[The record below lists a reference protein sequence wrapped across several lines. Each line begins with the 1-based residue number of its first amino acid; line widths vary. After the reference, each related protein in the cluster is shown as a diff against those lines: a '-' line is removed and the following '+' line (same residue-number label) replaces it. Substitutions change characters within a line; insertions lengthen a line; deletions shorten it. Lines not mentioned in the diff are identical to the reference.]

1 MAEYD
6 PETYDPDDYDSVM
19 EDPLGRKSEPFGEYK
34 RKGACNAEY
43 PDGDYCHVTD
53 VHDNGRCKKHGGMV
67 PKGDEVD
74 VDYTEGLDGH
84 RNDTNVSNAHHTITH
99 GLTAGT
105 KMWFRAADDEYLEYY
120 TSNVDS
126 LKEQFQDIHGREPRS
141 HEVDDLETVAFHKA
155 KLKMAR
161 EYQAKNAVDDELP
174 LTEKRLQDVGGQP
187 MEVEMPSKLEKQ
199 IKDIRR
205 ENRLLLKDMDM
216 FADASAGVEEDQEE
230 INISEEW
237 QKGIQ
242 EESD

>member
-6 PETYDPDDYDSVM
+6 PETYDPDDYDSPM

-34 RKGACNAEY
+34 RKDACNAEY
-43 PDGDYCHVTD
+43 PDGDYCHITD
-53 VHDNGRCKKHGGMV
+53 IADNGRCKKHGGAV
-67 PKGDEVD
+67 PKGDEID
-74 VDYTEGLDGH
+74 IDYTEGLDGH
-84 RNDTNVSNAHHTITH
+84 RDDNYGLNIASSVTH

-105 KMWFRAADDEYLEYY
+105 KAWFQAADDAYVEYY
-120 TSNVDS
+120 QAQINS
-126 LKEQFQDIHGREPRS
+126 LTEQFQEIHERDPRS
-141 HEVDDLETVAFHKA
+141 HEIDDLETVAFHKA
-155 KLKMAR
+155 KLKMGR
-161 EYQAKNAVDDELP
+161 EYQAKNAVDEELP

-187 MEVEMPSKLEKQ
+187 MEVELPSKLNKQ

-216 FADASAGVEEDQEE
+216 FADASAGVEEEQEE